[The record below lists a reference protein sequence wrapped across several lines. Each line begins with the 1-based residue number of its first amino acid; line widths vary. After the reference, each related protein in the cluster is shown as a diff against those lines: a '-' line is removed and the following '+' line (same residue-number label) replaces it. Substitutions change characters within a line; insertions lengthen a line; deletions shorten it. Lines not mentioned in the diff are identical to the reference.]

1 MLLKCRKVSLWL
13 SLGVLLVGCNIGKKY
28 TRPDLELPQNY
39 RMDSEISPEIGE
51 TEDTIAFEKVQW
63 RDIFQDSLLVELI
76 ESGLDRNFDIKTALA
91 NIEIADRILYE
102 GKFLNHPE
110 IEADIADITQT
121 YRSKNYRSAANS
133 KWYDDRGKEAPDYMY
148 LQIGEVSTG
157 IFASWEIDFW
167 RKYKNQRAADSASF
181 FGTMEARRAVDNRLI
196 SSIATAYFNLVQ
208 LNAQID
214 VAKTN
219 AELNDSTLRMI
230 ELQYK
235 SGEITKLALQQTEAQ
250 RLVALALVPDLEE
263 EIIIQENILQTLTSH
278 FPDSVEISRNLREII
293 KIDSLIDI
301 GAPVDLLRNRPDVR
315 MAEFD
320 LIAANAEMNIH
331 QALRY
336 PSFSIGGSTGVNA
349 LLPQNW
355 FDIPGSL
362 FAGFS
367 AGITAPIFKRRV
379 LRTNYEIAVL
389 EREKAEIHLNKTIYE
404 SVAEVSNAL
413 VRINKQKERLDYAER
428 RVANAQAA
436 VRNANLLFRSGFA
449 TYLEVITAQSNA
461 LQSDLD
467 RIEIQHEQYEA
478 IIELYSALGA
488 MW

>member
-1 MLLKCRKVSLWL
+1 
-13 SLGVLLVGCNIGKKY
+13 
-28 TRPDLELPQNY
+28 
-39 RMDSEISPEIGE
+39 
-51 TEDTIAFEKVQW
+51 
-63 RDIFQDSLLVELI
+63 
-76 ESGLDRNFDIKTALA
+76 
-91 NIEIADRILYE
+91 
-102 GKFLNHPE
+102 
-110 IEADIADITQT
+110 
-121 YRSKNYRSAANS
+121 
-133 KWYDDRGKEAPDYMY
+133 
-148 LQIGEVSTG
+148 
-157 IFASWEIDFW
+157 
-167 RKYKNQRAADSASF
+167 
-181 FGTMEARRAVDNRLI
+181 MEARRAVENRLI
-196 SSIATAYFNLVQ
+196 SYIATAYFNLVQ

-320 LIAANAEMNIH
+320 LIAANAELNIH